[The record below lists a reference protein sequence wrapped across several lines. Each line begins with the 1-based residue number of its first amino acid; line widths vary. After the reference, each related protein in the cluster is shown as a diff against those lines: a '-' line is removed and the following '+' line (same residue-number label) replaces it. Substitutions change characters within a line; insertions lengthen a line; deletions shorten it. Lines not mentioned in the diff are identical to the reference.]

1 MIFWRIFL
9 PVWETRQVKYFQKTQ
24 NCIYPCFHY
33 LISKPEEIY
42 VMKDWWSPN
51 EYQKWVKTTGSQD
64 TCVWI
69 SEREQ
74 TVGNQ
79 EEREKKEEKNATL
92 ELYDLKDDFFFFF
105 LWDTGQNTYIDQRS
119 PPSLVCLM
127 MWFIPAPLKYV
138 FYFVKKYNYLICLK
152 TLVSKN
158 RHMLFFIYGCF

>member
-24 NCIYPCFHY
+24 NCIYPCFQY

-74 TVGNQ
+74 TVGDQ
-79 EEREKKEEKNATL
+79 EEREKKEEKNVTL

-105 LWDTGQNTYIDQRS
+105 SVGYWAEYIHRS
-119 PPSLVCLM
+119 KITPISGLLNDVVHPC
-127 MWFIPAPLKYV
+127 PLK
-138 FYFVKKYNYLICLK
+138 ICF
-152 TLVSKN
+152 
-158 RHMLFFIYGCF
+158 LFC